1 MKFDDRIEAELG
13 PVFAEIQLA
22 ESALF
27 ARAESVARVQTR
39 APFVNARTR
48 AIEYFVMLHGVDAAA
63 PATRARGGLS
73 PWQIRRAKHLMAVH
87 RSPALSIADIASAC
101 GLTESHFVREF
112 KQSTGVTP
120 HRWAMLQR
128 VDTARRLLLH
138 TRLSLERVAAGS
150 GFFDPSHLTRW
161 FRRLT
166 GQSPR
171 AWQKAEAEIQ
181 QAAQQE
187 EG

>member
-1 MKFDDRIEAELG
+1 MKFDDRIESDLG
-13 PVFAEIQLA
+13 RVFSEIQLS
-22 ESALF
+22 ENALF
-27 ARAESVARVQTR
+27 ALADSAAHVQTR

-48 AIEYFVMLHGVDAAA
+48 ATEYYVMLHGIDTA
-63 PATRARGGLS
+63 PLTTRARGGLS
-73 PWQIRRAKHLMAVH
+73 PWQVRRAKHLMTIQ
-87 RSPALSIADIASAC
+87 RSPALSIVEVANAC

-112 KQSTGVTP
+112 KHSTGVTP

-128 VDTARRLLLH
+128 VETAKRLLLR

-171 AWQKAEAEIQ
+171 AWQKAESSMQ
-181 QAAQQE
+181 QID
-187 EG
+187 G